1 MKAAPTK
8 EDRQIELA
16 DSGGIAVF
24 ASPIGAITV
33 RYTEGGVDR
42 VFLPGEHAP
51 SAVRDRVRPAFLDD
65 LARELTAYFG
75 GEPVNFALPLSL
87 GALTPFQIQV
97 LEQCRLIPHGEV
109 RTYGWLAA
117 RVGRPGA
124 ARAVGQAM
132 ARNPLPLLIPCHR
145 VVAASGLG
153 GFGGG
158 LALKARLL
166 ALEASGACP
175 NIADCP

>member
-1 MKAAPTK
+1 MKA
-8 EDRQIELA
+8 
-16 DSGGIAVF
+16 AVF

-42 VFLPGEHAP
+42 VFLPGEHVP
-51 SAVRDRVRPAFLDD
+51 SAGRDPVRPAFLDG
-65 LARELTAYFG
+65 LERALTAYFSG
-75 GEPVNFALPLSL
+75 RPVNFAIPLSL

-124 ARAVGQAM
+124 ARAVGQVM

-145 VVAASGLG
+145 VVATGGLG

-158 LALKARLL
+158 PALKARLL
-166 ALEASGACP
+166 NLEQQGGLA
-175 NIADCP
+175 NITNRP